1 MVHGSISKT
10 DLDLLVKYDTPTVCN
25 VIELFDIRP
34 HSTGYMDQRIQ
45 ACFPELPPMVGY
57 ATTAT
62 FRASSPAAPSAYS
75 SLDRQVLAFSEVP
88 EPRVVVFQD
97 LDVPSAAATFGEIMC
112 TTYQTFGACGL
123 ITSGTGRDLDQVRK
137 LEFPAFTNG
146 TISAHGYTSI
156 PSIHIEVEVGGIT
169 VRPGD
174 LLHGDLNGVT
184 TIPLEIA
191 SDVAGAC
198 EEFARAEA
206 VILDYLR
213 SGSPT
218 PAGLRQA
225 QQEMRAIV
233 ADLRNRLARAS

>member
-1 MVHGSISKT
+1 MNPISLT
-10 DLDLLVKYDTPTVCN
+10 EADLDLLRKYDTPTVCN

-34 HSTGYMDQRIQ
+34 RSAGYMDQRIQ

-62 FRASSPAAPSAYS
+62 FRASAQAAPSAYG
-75 SLDRQVLAFSEVP
+75 SLDRQVLAFNEIP
-88 EPRVVVFQD
+88 GPRVVVFQD

-112 TTYQTFGACGL
+112 TTYKTFGACGL
-123 ITSGTGRDLDQVRK
+123 ITSGTGRDLDQVRA

-146 TISAHGYTSI
+146 TICAHGYTSI
-156 PSIHIEVEVGGIT
+156 PSINIEVEVGGIT
-169 VRPGD
+169 ILPGD

-191 SDVAGAC
+191 SEVAGAC
-198 EEFARAEA
+198 EEFAQAEA
-206 VILDYLR
+206 VILDYLK

-218 PAGLRQA
+218 PFGLRQA
-225 QQEMRAIV
+225 QEESRSMIAGLHR
-233 ADLRNRLARAS
+233 RLKRS